1 MLGETDT
8 RPPGA
13 RSAPAARRAA
23 PEAPRPRRA
32 AVTGGGTDGNE
43 RLTVLTGLLLVVLL
57 AVLGVTILRIG
68 QLLWLHLFLG
78 LVLLGPVALKLLSTG
93 YRFARYYTADRAYV
107 RKGPPAPALRL
118 LGPLVVLSTLAVF
131 ATGVALLALGP
142 GSRQPLVLLHKLSF
156 FAWLAVAGLHVLG
169 HLPETLHYLRTGSA
183 SRRAMMAVRSPP
195 PGTPAPR
202 RATPALP
209 GAAGRAASL
218 AVAVVAG
225 LVIAVALLPQF
236 VPWTH

>member
-1 MLGETDT
+1 M
-8 RPPGA
+8 
-13 RSAPAARRAA
+13 
-23 PEAPRPRRA
+23 
-32 AVTGGGTDGNE
+32 
-43 RLTVLTGLLLVVLL
+43 LTGLLLVVLL
-57 AVLGVTILRIG
+57 AVLGVTIVRIG

-93 YRFARYYTADRAYV
+93 YRFARYYTSDRAYV

-156 FAWLAVAGLHVLG
+156 FAWLAVVGLHVLG
-169 HLPETLHYLRTGSA
+169 HLPEIFGYLSTA
-183 SRRAMMAVRSPP
+183 AAARRDVLALRSPSA
-195 PGTPAPR
+195 GGPAPR

-225 LVIAVALLPQF
+225 LVIAVVLLPQF
-236 VPWTH
+236 APWTH